1 MMGLKAIQDTI
12 KSLQKEIEELR
23 KSSLRL
29 IFGTVILYKPVP
41 KPTVDIMLEK
51 PCPGI
56 PKTIM
61 GVDLVLQS
69 GGFGTETHAGVLVG
83 QTVAVLV
90 SGEYYLA
97 FAVMP
102 DILTGPKI
110 TASPTVAYS
119 IGFDPVN
126 YMMFDETMG
135 LVIESFGN
143 IINIGPAGINITTTS
158 NFSINGANI
167 TMNGGTS
174 VAVSSAGNVG
184 MQGVESVTVNGGA
197 NASIASSGKMSLTTT
212 GQLSTTASS
221 INNSAA
227 TETH

>member
-102 DILTGPKI
+102 DILMGPKV

-135 LVIESFGN
+135 LVIKSFGN
-143 IINIGPAGINITTTS
+143 TITIGPKGVSVITPT
-158 NFSINGANI
+158 NFSINSTNI
-167 TMNGGTS
+167 TMKGGTS
-174 VAVSSAGNVG
+174 VTVNSAGKVGIKASSA
-184 MQGVESVTVNGGA
+184 TINGGA
-197 NASIASSGKMSLTTT
+197 DISLASSGNMSLNST
-212 GQLSTTASS
+212 GPQKNTASV
-221 INNSAA
+221 INNSAGS
-227 TETH
+227 ETH